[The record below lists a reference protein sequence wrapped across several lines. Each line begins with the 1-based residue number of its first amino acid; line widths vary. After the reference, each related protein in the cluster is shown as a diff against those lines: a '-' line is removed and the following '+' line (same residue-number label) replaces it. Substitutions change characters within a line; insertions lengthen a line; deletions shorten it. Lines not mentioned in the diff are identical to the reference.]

1 MEQFNLDIIIP
12 TRKYLSMKADT
23 LIVNTADGERSFYA
37 HMYDLIC
44 PLEISPLIIKYNGHI
59 ANFAIGGG
67 TLEVSHKTNTITL
80 LLNTIESLKEIDV
93 IKAKQVIE
101 EAEKLKLEAKTKR
114 DIIEAERRILRSLNR
129 LSVKNNYKD
138 Y

>member
-37 HMYDLIC
+37 YMYDLIC
-44 PLEISPLIIKYNGHI
+44 PLEISPLTIKYNGHI

-67 TLEVSHKTNTITL
+67 TLEINHKTNTITL

-93 IKAKQVIE
+93 FKAKQVIE